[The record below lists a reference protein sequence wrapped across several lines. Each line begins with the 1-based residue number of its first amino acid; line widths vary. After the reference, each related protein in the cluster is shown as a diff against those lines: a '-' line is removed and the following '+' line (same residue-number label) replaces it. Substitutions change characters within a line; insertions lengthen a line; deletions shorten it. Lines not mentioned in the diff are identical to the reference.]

1 MTEPN
6 EEKPPTISDPNVGFR
21 VVFECA
27 TAIRTLS
34 DVIANMLETVDVQVI
49 CEPDGF
55 QGVKVESIDSK
66 QVSLVIAQLRADVR
80 IDNGLEKVTFC
91 INTKTFNTCVR
102 STQSHFSISLE
113 TVPGSS
119 SVRLTAFETL
129 SNTSITRFVL
139 PTLMSEFDAMQLK
152 DMYYKYHID
161 METATLKGI
170 VRMCLALQ
178 GETLTF
184 KIMQPAARALQRGKL
199 LRGAGAA
206 DVATAAVVDE
216 AVPGPA
222 DSRHKVLVIS
232 SNGSCEQEHTFYSLS
247 EDSDDA
253 AAVTATTMCSS
264 ADVGGARIDDD
275 AFDVMYEERF
285 GAKHL
290 SEFLKAIDKNVV
302 TLRMTR
308 DKPLIVNHKFG
319 LENSYVCLATA
330 PQVDDDV

>member
-1 MTEPN
+1 MAADDEHEP
-6 EEKPPTISDPNVGFR
+6 PMTISDAGVGFR

-34 DVIANMLETVDVQVI
+34 DVLANMLETVDVQVI

-66 QVSLVIAQLRADVR
+66 QVSLVIAQLRADVH
-80 IDNGLEKVTFC
+80 IDNAVQQVSFC

-102 STQSHFSISLE
+102 SAQSHFSISME
-113 TVPGSS
+113 TVPGTS

-129 SNTSITRFVL
+129 SNTSLTRFML
-139 PTLMSEFDAMQLK
+139 PTLMSEFDPMKLK
-152 DMYYKYHID
+152 DTYYKYHID
-161 METATLKGI
+161 MDTALLKGI

-184 KIMQPAARALQRGKL
+184 KIMQPAASHAPERGKL

-206 DVATAAVVDE
+206 DVART
-216 AVPGPA
+216 PA
-222 DSRHKVLVIS
+222 GAQHKVLVIS

-247 EDSDDA
+247 EQQDDTS
-253 AAVTATTMCSS
+253 AVTMCSS
-264 ADVGGARIDDD
+264 ADFGGCTVLSSD
-275 AFDVMYEERF
+275 AFDVVYEERF

-290 SEFLKAIDKNVV
+290 SEFLKAIDKNIV

-330 PQVDDDV
+330 PQVDDETA